1 MQSLKIGDIAKE
13 TGLRVETIRYYER
26 AGLLNSPGRTA
37 GRHRVYSRED
47 LARLKFIVSAREFGF
62 SQADV
67 RQLLSLSSGETIPCH
82 DVKSIT
88 ERHLAGIRARI
99 TLLSKMEGL
108 LAAAVAQCPGGAV
121 TNCAVI
127 DVIESG
133 CGTTNELEK
142 GSGG

>member
-47 LARLKFIVSAREFGF
+47 LTRLKFIVSARELGF

-67 RQLLSLSSGETIPCH
+67 RQLLSLSSGGTIPCH

-88 ERHLAGIRARI
+88 ERHLAAIRARI
-99 TLLSKMEGL
+99 TMLVKMEAL
-108 LAAAVAQCPGGAV
+108 LASAVAQCPGGAV
-121 TNCAVI
+121 QNCAVI

-133 CGTTNELEK
+133 CVTLTRRVSQPLE
-142 GSGG
+142 

>member
-1 MQSLKIGDIAKE
+1 MQSFKIGDLAKV

-37 GRHRVYSRED
+37 GRHRVYSSDD
-47 LARLKFIVSAREFGF
+47 LSRLKFIVSARELGF

-88 ERHLAGIRARI
+88 ERHLAAIRAKI
-99 TLLSKMEGL
+99 TRLVKMEAL
-108 LAAAVAQCPGGAV
+108 LASAVSQCPGGPV
-121 TNCAVI
+121 QNCAVI

-133 CGTTNELEK
+133 CWKTNELDEDRA
-142 GSGG
+142 G